1 MKLKVGVYSFTCCEG
16 CTIILVEALNKKF
29 DEWTEKINFIDF
41 RTLRPYKE
49 VHETDIAFVEGAI
62 STESELRKLREIR
75 KKTKKLVAFGS
86 GASIGYPS
94 DQRNKFS
101 SKKLKEI
108 HDDLKRFK
116 QIDKVSPLKRFVKV
130 DDFIDGCPV
139 NEKVVIAKIEE
150 YLNNAQL

>member
-16 CTIILVEALNKKF
+16 CTVVLIEAFNKKF
-29 DEWTEKINFIDF
+29 DNWAKKIDFVDF
-41 RTLRPYKE
+41 RTLKPYTG
-49 VHETDIAFVEGAI
+49 VHKTDIAFVEGAI
-62 STESELRKLREIR
+62 STESELRKIKEIR

-86 GASIGYPS
+86 GAVSGYPS

-101 SKKLKEI
+101 REKLKKI
-108 HDDLKRFK
+108 SADLKRFK

-139 NEKVVIAKIEE
+139 TEKEVIDKVEE
-150 YLNNAQL
+150 YLK